1 MVVMTMI
8 KKKVRQI
15 SRSRDIV
22 YAFTRHGFGF
32 LVKEL
37 GLLDLL
43 AVPKRLFVEG
53 SKSSEGKS
61 TGERVRLFLE
71 ELGPTFV
78 KIGQIASTR
87 PDIIPPE
94 IIKELVKLQDQ
105 VPPFPFEEVKAI
117 VEQELADSLDN
128 TFAQFSEEPIA
139 AASIGQVH
147 AATLLTG
154 EKVAIKVQRPQVKQ
168 LMETDLEILQELA
181 RLAEAR
187 IEWARRYQVREIMEE
202 IAASLKLELD
212 YKIEARNSERIAKQF
227 IDNPKVLIP
236 KIYWEYTN
244 SKMITMEYIEGI
256 KLNEENMLHQA
267 GYNIKNLGETVVNSI
282 FKQIL
287 IHGFFHGDP
296 HPGNI
301 LALPGEVIALMD
313 FGIIGRLSPDMRNHL
328 ASFVIALMNRNTD
341 EVVRGITNM
350 GLVPDD
356 VNHKQLRQDVDRL
369 REKYSD
375 VPFSQMS
382 MGKTVND
389 LFTVAFRH
397 RIQLPTDLTILG
409 KTLLTIEGVIEKLD
423 PELNI
428 VKIAEPF
435 GRQLLKERYHPKN
448 MAEKMWSQ
456 VNEYGDILTELPKQ
470 VKEMAAIMSKGK
482 MKIDLTTP
490 EIDSFVKKLN
500 RISNRI
506 SFSMI
511 FLSVSILMAGIIIG
525 ISISG
530 QTSSFLQEFPIVEI
544 GFTVVIIM
552 FLWLLFSIFKS
563 GRF

>member
-1 MVVMTMI
+1 MI

-32 LVKEL
+32 LVKEM

-43 AVPKRLFVEG
+43 AVPKKLFVEG
-53 SKSSEGKS
+53 TRSSAGKS

-87 PDIIPPE
+87 PDIIPPD

-117 VEQELADSLDN
+117 VEQELADSLKN

-147 AATLLTG
+147 AATLHTG

-168 LMETDLEILQELA
+168 VMETDLEILQELA
-181 RLAEAR
+181 RVADAR

-202 IAASLKLELD
+202 IANSLRLELD
-212 YKIEARNSERIAKQF
+212 YKIEARNSEKIAHQF
-227 IDNPKVLIP
+227 TANPKVLIP
-236 KIYWEYTN
+236 KIHWEYTTE
-244 SKMITMEYIEGI
+244 KMITMEYIEGI
-256 KLNEENMLHQA
+256 KLNEEERLHQA
-267 GYNIKNLGETVVNSI
+267 GYNIKNLGETVVNAI
-282 FKQIL
+282 FQQIL
-287 IHGFFHGDP
+287 IDGFFHGDP

-301 LALPGEVIALMD
+301 LALPGEVIAFMD
-313 FGIIGRLSPDMRNHL
+313 FGIIGRLSSDMRNHL

-356 VNHKQLRQDVDRL
+356 VDRKQLRLDVDRL

-375 VPFSQMS
+375 VPFSEMS

-456 VNEYGDILTELPKQ
+456 VNEYGDILNDLPKQ
-470 VKEMAAIMSKGK
+470 VKEMAAIMSKGR
-482 MKIDLTTP
+482 MKIDLTSP

-511 FLSVSILMAGIIIG
+511 LLSISILLTGVIIG
-525 ISISG
+525 TSISG
-530 QTSSFLQEFPIVEI
+530 QTSKLLTNYSIVEL
-544 GFTVVIIM
+544 GFGIIITL

>member
-8 KKKVRQI
+8 KRKVRQI

-32 LVKEL
+32 LVKEM

-43 AVPKRLFVEG
+43 SVPKRLFVEG
-53 SKSSEGKS
+53 TRSSAGKS

-87 PDIIPPE
+87 PDIIPPD
-94 IIKELVKLQDQ
+94 ILSELVKLQDQ
-105 VPPFPFEEVKAI
+105 VPPFPFEDVKRI
-117 VEQELADSLDN
+117 VEQELADSLNN
-128 TFAQFSEEPIA
+128 TFEQFSEEPIA

-147 AATLLTG
+147 TAVLLTG
-154 EKVAIKVQRPQVKQ
+154 EKVAVKVQRPQVQ
-168 LMETDLEILQELA
+168 QVIETDLEILQELA
-181 RLAEAR
+181 RIAEAR
-187 IEWARRYQVREIMEE
+187 IDWARRYQVREIIEE
-202 IAASLKLELD
+202 IANSIKQELD
-212 YKIEARNSERIAKQF
+212 YKIEARNSEKIAKQF
-227 IDNPKVLIP
+227 TDNTKVLIP
-236 KIYWEYTN
+236 KIHWEYTTG
-244 SKMITMEYIEGI
+244 KVITMDYIEGI
-256 KLNEENMLHQA
+256 KLNEEERLHQA
-267 GYNIKNLGETVVNSI
+267 GYNIKSLGETVVNAI
-282 FKQIL
+282 FQQIL
-287 IHGFFHGDP
+287 IDGFFHGDP

-301 LALPGEVIALMD
+301 LAMPGDVIAFMD
-313 FGIIGRLSPDMRNHL
+313 FGIIGRLSPEMRNHL

-350 GLVPDD
+350 GLVPED
-356 VNHKQLRQDVDRL
+356 VNHKQLWSDVDHL

-375 VPFSQMS
+375 VPFSEMS

-423 PELNI
+423 PDLNI

-435 GRQLLKERYHPKN
+435 GRQLLKERFHPKN
-448 MAEKMWSQ
+448 MAGKMWSQ
-456 VNEYGDILTELPKQ
+456 VNEYGDIFNELPKQ

-482 MKIDLTTP
+482 MKIDLTSP

-500 RISNRI
+500 RISNRF
-506 SFSMI
+506 SFSI
-511 FLSVSILMAGIIIG
+511 ILLSISILLTGVIIG
-525 ISISG
+525 TSISG
-530 QTSSFLQEFPIVEI
+530 QTPQLLTQFSVVEI
-544 GFTVVIIM
+544 GFVIIITM

>member
-1 MVVMTMI
+1 MI
-8 KKKVRQI
+8 RKKVRQI

-32 LVKEL
+32 LVKEM

-43 AVPKRLFVEG
+43 AVPKKLFAEG
-53 SKSSEGKS
+53 TRSSAGKS

-87 PDIIPPE
+87 PDIIPPD

-105 VPPFPFEEVKAI
+105 VPPFSFEEVKAI
-117 VEQELADSLDN
+117 VEQELADSLKN

-147 AATLLTG
+147 AATLHTG

-168 LMETDLEILQELA
+168 VMETDLEILQELA
-181 RLAEAR
+181 RVADAR

-202 IAASLKLELD
+202 IGNSLRLELD
-212 YKIEARNSERIAKQF
+212 YKIEARNSEKIANQF
-227 IDNPKVLIP
+227 TANPKVLIP
-236 KIYWEYTN
+236 KIHWEYTTE
-244 SKMITMEYIEGI
+244 KMITMEYIEGI
-256 KLNEENMLHQA
+256 KLNEEERLHQA
-267 GYNIKNLGETVVNSI
+267 GYNIKNLGETVVNAI
-282 FKQIL
+282 FQQIL
-287 IHGFFHGDP
+287 IDGFFHGDP

-301 LALPGEVIALMD
+301 LALPGEVIAFMD
-313 FGIIGRLSPDMRNHL
+313 FGIIGRLSSDMRNHL

-356 VNHKQLRQDVDRL
+356 VDRKQMRSDVDHL

-375 VPFSQMS
+375 VPFSEMS

-423 PELNI
+423 PDLNI

-456 VNEYGDILTELPKQ
+456 VNEYGDILNDLPKQ
-470 VKEMAAIMSKGK
+470 VKEMAAIMSKGRI
-482 MKIDLTTP
+482 KIDLTSP

-511 FLSVSILMAGIIIG
+511 LLSISTLLTGVIIG
-525 ISISG
+525 TSISG
-530 QTSSFLQEFPIVEI
+530 QTSKLLTDYSIVEL
-544 GFTVVIIM
+544 GFGIIITL

>member
-1 MVVMTMI
+1 
-8 KKKVRQI
+8 
-15 SRSRDIV
+15 
-22 YAFTRHGFGF
+22 
-32 LVKEL
+32 
-37 GLLDLL
+37 
-43 AVPKRLFVEG
+43 
-53 SKSSEGKS
+53 
-61 TGERVRLFLE
+61 
-71 ELGPTFV
+71 V

-105 VPPFPFEEVKAI
+105 VPPFPFQEVKAI
-117 VEQELADSLDN
+117 VEQELADSLEN

-147 AATLLTG
+147 SATLLTG

-168 LMETDLEILQELA
+168 VMETDLEILQELA

-313 FGIIGRLSPDMRNHL
+313 FGIIGRLSHDMRNNL

>member
-1 MVVMTMI
+1 MVVIAMI
-8 KKKVRQI
+8 RKKVRQI

-32 LVKEL
+32 LVKEM

-43 AVPKRLFVEG
+43 AVPKKLFAEG
-53 SKSSEGKS
+53 TRSSAGKS

-87 PDIIPPE
+87 PDIIPPD

-105 VPPFPFEEVKAI
+105 VPPFSFEEVKAI
-117 VEQELADSLDN
+117 VEQELADSLKN

-147 AATLLTG
+147 AATLHTG

-168 LMETDLEILQELA
+168 VMETDLEILQELA
-181 RLAEAR
+181 RVADAR

-202 IAASLKLELD
+202 IGNSLRLELD
-212 YKIEARNSERIAKQF
+212 YKIEARNSEKIANQF
-227 IDNPKVLIP
+227 TANPKVLIP
-236 KIYWEYTN
+236 KIHWEYTTE
-244 SKMITMEYIEGI
+244 KMITMEYIEGI
-256 KLNEENMLHQA
+256 KLNEEERLHQA
-267 GYNIKNLGETVVNSI
+267 GYNIKNLGETVVNAI
-282 FKQIL
+282 FQQIL
-287 IHGFFHGDP
+287 IDGFFHGDP

-301 LALPGEVIALMD
+301 LALPGEVIAFMD
-313 FGIIGRLSPDMRNHL
+313 FGIIGRLSSDMRNHL

-356 VNHKQLRQDVDRL
+356 VDRKQMRSDVDHL

-375 VPFSQMS
+375 VPFSEMS

-423 PELNI
+423 PDLNI

-456 VNEYGDILTELPKQ
+456 VNEYGDILNDLPKQ
-470 VKEMAAIMSKGK
+470 VKEMAAIMSKGRI
-482 MKIDLTTP
+482 KIDLTSP

-511 FLSVSILMAGIIIG
+511 LLSISTLLTGVIIG
-525 ISISG
+525 TSISG
-530 QTSSFLQEFPIVEI
+530 QTSKLLTDYSIVEL
-544 GFTVVIIM
+544 GFGIIITL

>member
-1 MVVMTMI
+1 MVVIAMI

-32 LVKEL
+32 LVKEM

-43 AVPKRLFVEG
+43 AVPKKLFVEG
-53 SKSSEGKS
+53 TRSSAGKS

-87 PDIIPPE
+87 PDIIPPD

-117 VEQELADSLDN
+117 VEQELADSLKN

-147 AATLLTG
+147 AATLHTG

-168 LMETDLEILQELA
+168 VMETDLEILQELA
-181 RLAEAR
+181 RVADAR

-202 IAASLKLELD
+202 IANSLRLELD
-212 YKIEARNSERIAKQF
+212 YKIEARNSEKIAHQF
-227 IDNPKVLIP
+227 TANPKVLIP
-236 KIYWEYTN
+236 KIHWEYTTE
-244 SKMITMEYIEGI
+244 KMITMEYIEGI
-256 KLNEENMLHQA
+256 KLNEEERLHQA
-267 GYNIKNLGETVVNSI
+267 GYNIKNLGETVVNAI
-282 FKQIL
+282 FQQIL
-287 IHGFFHGDP
+287 IDGFFHGDP

-301 LALPGEVIALMD
+301 LALPGEVIAFMD
-313 FGIIGRLSPDMRNHL
+313 FGIIGRLSSDMRNHL

-356 VNHKQLRQDVDRL
+356 VDRKQLRLDVDRL

-375 VPFSQMS
+375 VPFSEMS

-456 VNEYGDILTELPKQ
+456 VNEYGDILNDLPKQ
-470 VKEMAAIMSKGK
+470 VKEMAAIMSKGR
-482 MKIDLTTP
+482 MKIDLTSP

-511 FLSVSILMAGIIIG
+511 LLSISILLTGVIIG
-525 ISISG
+525 TSISG
-530 QTSSFLQEFPIVEI
+530 QTSKLLTNYSIVEL
-544 GFTVVIIM
+544 GFGIIITL